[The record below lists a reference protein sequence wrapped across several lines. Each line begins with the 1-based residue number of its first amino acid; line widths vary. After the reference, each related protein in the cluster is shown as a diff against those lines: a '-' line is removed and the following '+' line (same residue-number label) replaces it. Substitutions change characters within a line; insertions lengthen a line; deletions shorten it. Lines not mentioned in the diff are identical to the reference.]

1 MSFCLFLAKKW
12 QKYPPIDRFL
22 PLSRKYSPI
31 LGFLP
36 LSQEYPPCCWFCHFC
51 EKSPPIQSYFLPALS
66 NLAFSS
72 LHTFIAIQPLSPTS
86 TLSFNLH
93 TFIPPPS
100 HKLPPD
106 CKESGKER
114 REREKE
120 REKERERPPRQSKTG
135 VNGSTKG

>member
-36 LSQEYPPCCWFCHFC
+36 LSQEYSPCCWFCHFC

-93 TFIPPPS
+93 TFIQPS
-100 HKLPPD
+100 HFHSSTHTSCHQTAKRV
-106 CKESGKER
+106 GKRE
-114 REREKE
+114 EREKK
-120 REKERERPPRQSKTG
+120 REKKRERDHQ
-135 VNGSTKG
+135 GSLKLG